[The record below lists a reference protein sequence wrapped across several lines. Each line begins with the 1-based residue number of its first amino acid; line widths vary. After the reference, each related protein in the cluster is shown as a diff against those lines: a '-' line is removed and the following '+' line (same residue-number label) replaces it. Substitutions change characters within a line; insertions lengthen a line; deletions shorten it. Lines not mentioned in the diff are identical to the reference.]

1 MYNKLIIKTI
11 HQVVNISTTKAK
23 LFAIHC
29 GINQAINV
37 PNIRYIVI
45 ITDSLHTAKRIFD
58 SLTYPYQI
66 YSAAISHKL
75 WEFFSKNVN
84 NCIEFWDCPSKQKW
98 PLYFSVDKETRNFN
112 LTPIFPCKLSWNYC
126 KKHECESVI
135 AQWKMMFQTLDFKG
149 RNFLELLNN
158 GLNPFELSALKGGSW
173 LQYFSYSNPLY
184 TRATRAIVN
193 YAPIGEYQ
201 LRFFLREDFSCPCGI
216 YPIES
221 R

>member
-1 MYNKLIIKTI
+1 MKSAMTSDLIFLSDLTMLVMCSLKDIINLALLLLLMGAITCFLNGSL
-11 HQVVNISTTKAK
+11 VVMFN
-23 LFAIHC
+23 LGLDLPF
-29 GINQAINV
+29 
-37 PNIRYIVI
+37 
-45 ITDSLHTAKRIFD
+45 
-58 SLTYPYQI
+58 YPYQI